1 MVHSAVTCR
10 QIGGEL
16 ELNVS
21 KAVQNAQKSASKSA
35 QKNETHASYIMI
47 AGPTASGKSQLAVD
61 LACQLDG
68 EVINADSM
76 QLYADLSILTARP
89 SKADMQDIPHHL
101 YGVLDGGHRASVA
114 AWLELTATAMTAI
127 RARGKMP
134 IIIGGTGMYLD
145 AAVNGI
151 APIPDVPATIHQDCM
166 ALFDAIGGAAFRQK
180 LARRDPLVASRLANG
195 DRQRLIRAMGVY
207 NATGI
212 ALGQFQKAE
221 HKGALIGRP
230 VKVAMLPPRDVLYAR
245 IDARFDV
252 MLEQGA
258 MDEVRRLINRQLDPS
273 LPLMKALGV
282 TALKAVLEQELTVD
296 EAACLAKRDS
306 RHYAKR
312 QMTWLRNNYN
322 TQITLNTKLSESF
335 MESIF
340 SLIR

>member
-1 MVHSAVTCR
+1 M
-10 QIGGEL
+10 
-16 ELNVS
+16 S
-21 KAVQNAQKSASKSA
+21 KAVQNAQKSA
-35 QKNETHASYIMI
+35 QKTETHASYIMI

-89 SKADMQDIPHHL
+89 SKAEMRDIPHHL

-114 AWLELTATAMTAI
+114 AWLELAATAMTAI

-151 APIPDVPATIHQDCM
+151 APIPDVPATIHEDCM

-180 LARRDPLVASRLANG
+180 LALHDPLVASRLADG
-195 DRQRLIRAMGVY
+195 DRQRLIRAMGVF

-212 ALGQFQKAE
+212 ALGQFQQAE
-221 HKGALIGRP
+221 HKGALAGRP
-230 VKVAMLPPRDVLYAR
+230 VKIAMLPPRDVLYAR

-258 MDEVRRLINRQLDPS
+258 MDEVRQLMSRQLDPS

-282 TALKAVLEQELTVD
+282 TALKAVLEQEMTVD
-296 EAACLAKRDS
+296 EAAYIAKRDS

-322 TQITLNTKLSESF
+322 AQITLNTKLSESF

>member
-1 MVHSAVTCR
+1 M
-10 QIGGEL
+10 
-16 ELNVS
+16 S
-21 KAVQNAQKSASKSA
+21 KAVQNAQKSA
-35 QKNETHASYIMI
+35 QKTETHASYIMI

-89 SKADMQDIPHHL
+89 SKAEMQDIPHHL

-114 AWLELTATAMTAI
+114 AWLELAATAMTAI

-151 APIPDVPATIHQDCM
+151 APIPDVPATIHEDCM

-180 LARRDPLVASRLANG
+180 LALHDPLVASRLADG
-195 DRQRLIRAMGVY
+195 DRQRLIRAMGVF

-212 ALGQFQKAE
+212 ALGQFQQAE
-221 HKGALIGRP
+221 HKGALAGRP
-230 VKVAMLPPRDVLYAR
+230 VKIAMLPPRDVLYAR

-258 MDEVRRLINRQLDPS
+258 MDEVRQLMSRQLDPS

-282 TALKAVLEQELTVD
+282 TGLKAVLEQEMTVD
-296 EAACLAKRDS
+296 EAAYIAKRDS

-322 TQITLNTKLSESF
+322 AQITINTKLSESF

>member
-10 QIGGEL
+10 QLGGEL

-21 KAVQNAQKSASKSA
+21 KVVQNALKD
-35 QKNETHASYIMI
+35 ELPASYIMI

-114 AWLELTATAMTAI
+114 AWLELAATAMTAI

-166 ALFDAIGGAAFRQK
+166 ALFDAIGGAAFRQR
-180 LARRDPLVASRLANG
+180 LARHDPLVASRLADG
-195 DRQRLIRAMGVY
+195 DRQRLIRAMGVF

-221 HKGALIGRP
+221 HTGALAGRP
-230 VKVAMLPPRDVLYAR
+230 VKIAMLPPRDVLYAR

-252 MLEQGA
+252 MLDHGA
-258 MDEVRRLINRQLDPS
+258 MGEVRQLMSRQLDPS

-282 TALKAVLEQELTVD
+282 TALKAVLEQEMTVD
-296 EAACLAKRDS
+296 EAAYIAKRDS

-322 TQITLNTKLSESF
+322 AQITLNTKLSESF
-335 MESIF
+335 MEGIF
-340 SLIR
+340 SLIL

>member
-1 MVHSAVTCR
+1 M
-10 QIGGEL
+10 
-16 ELNVS
+16 S

-89 SKADMQDIPHHL
+89 LPTEMQDIPHHL

-114 AWLELTATAMTAI
+114 AWLELAATAMTAI

-151 APIPDVPATIHQDCM
+151 APIPDVPATIHEDCM

-180 LARRDPLVASRLANG
+180 LALHDPLVASRLADG
-195 DRQRLIRAMGVY
+195 DRQRLIRAMGVF

-212 ALGQFQKAE
+212 ALGQFQQAE
-221 HKGALIGRP
+221 HQGALVGRP
-230 VKVAMLPPRDVLYAR
+230 VKIAMLPARDVLYAR
-245 IDARFDV
+245 IDARFDL

-258 MDEVRRLINRQLDPS
+258 MDEVSQLISRQLDTS

-282 TALKAVLEQELTVD
+282 TALKAVLDQEMTID
-296 EAACLAKRDS
+296 EAAYIAKRDS

-322 TQITLNTKLSESF
+322 AQITLNTKLSESL

>member
-1 MVHSAVTCR
+1 M
-10 QIGGEL
+10 
-16 ELNVS
+16 S
-21 KAVQNAQKSASKSA
+21 KAAQNTL
-35 QKNETHASYIMI
+35 KNAIPASYIMI

-61 LACQLDG
+61 LACRLDG

-76 QLYADLSILTARP
+76 QLYADLSILSARP
-89 SKADMQDIPHHL
+89 AKTDMQDIPHHL

-114 AWLELTATAMTAI
+114 SWLEMAATAMTAI

-151 APIPDVPATIHQDCM
+151 APVPVVPDNINEDCM
-166 ALFDAIGGAAFRQK
+166 VLFDAIGGAAFRQK
-180 LARRDPLVASRLANG
+180 LALYDPLVASRLNDG
-195 DRQRLIRAMGVY
+195 DRQRLIRAMGVF
-207 NATGI
+207 NTTGI

-230 VKVAMLPPRDVLYAR
+230 VKIAMLPPRNALYAR

-258 MDEVRRLINRQLDPS
+258 MNEVRQLINRQIDPS

-282 TALKAVLEQELTVD
+282 SALKAVLDQEMTID
-296 EAACLAKRDS
+296 EAARITKRDS

-322 TQITLNTKLSESF
+322 AQITLNTKLSESL

>member
-1 MVHSAVTCR
+1 
-10 QIGGEL
+10 
-16 ELNVS
+16 VS
-21 KAVQNAQKSASKSA
+21 KATPNAL
-35 QKNETHASYIMI
+35 KNATQPSYIMI

-89 SKADMQDIPHHL
+89 SKADMQNIPHHL
-101 YGVLDGGHRASVA
+101 YGVLDGRHRASVA
-114 AWLELTATAMTAI
+114 AWLELAATVMTAI

-151 APIPDVPATIHQDCM
+151 APIPDVPADIHQGCVS
-166 ALFDAIGGAAFRQK
+166 LFYAIGGAAFRQK
-180 LARRDPLVASRLANG
+180 LALHDPLVASRLADG
-195 DRQRLIRAMGVY
+195 DRQRLIRAMGVF

-212 ALGQFQKAE
+212 TLGQFQKAE

-230 VKVAMLPPRDVLYAR
+230 VKIAILPPRDVLYAR

-252 MLEQGA
+252 MLEKGV
-258 MDEVRRLINRQLDPS
+258 MDEVRQLINRQLDPS

-282 TALKAVLEQELTVD
+282 TALKAVLDHEMTIAQ
-296 EAACLAKRDS
+296 AAYIAKRNS

-322 TQITLNTKLSESF
+322 AQMMLNTKLSESL

-340 SLIR
+340 SIIR

>member
-1 MVHSAVTCR
+1 M
-10 QIGGEL
+10 
-16 ELNVS
+16 S
-21 KAVQNAQKSASKSA
+21 KEAQNAMKSVIRAD
-35 QKNETHASYIMI
+35 YIMI
-47 AGPTASGKSQLAVD
+47 AGPTASGKSRLAVD

-89 SKADMQDIPHHL
+89 SEAEMQDTPHHL
-101 YGVLDGGHRASVA
+101 YGVMDGRHRASVA
-114 AWLELTATAMTAI
+114 AWLELAATAMTAI
-127 RARGKMP
+127 RARGKIP
-134 IIIGGTGMYLD
+134 IIVGGTGMYFD

-151 APIPDVPATIHQDCM
+151 APIPDVPANIHEDCI

-180 LARRDPLVASRLANG
+180 LSLHDPVVASRLAVG
-195 DRQRLIRAMGVY
+195 DRQRLIRAMGVF

-221 HKGALIGRP
+221 HKGALIGTP
-230 VKVAMLPPRDVLYAR
+230 LKIAILPPRDVLYAR

-252 MLEQGA
+252 MLEQGV
-258 MDEVRRLINRQLDPS
+258 MDEVRQLVNRQLDPS

-282 TALKAVLEQELTVD
+282 KALRKVIDQEMAID
-296 EAACLAKRDS
+296 EAADIAKRDS

-312 QMTWLRNNYN
+312 QMTWLRNNYDA
-322 TQITLNTKLSESF
+322 QIVINMKLSESLL
-335 MESIF
+335 ESIF

>member
-1 MVHSAVTCR
+1 M
-10 QIGGEL
+10 
-16 ELNVS
+16 S
-21 KAVQNAQKSASKSA
+21 KAMQNAQKSA
-35 QKNETHASYIMI
+35 QKTETHASYIMI

-89 SKADMQDIPHHL
+89 SKAEMQDIPHHL

-114 AWLELTATAMTAI
+114 AWLELAATAMTAI

-151 APIPDVPATIHQDCM
+151 APIPDVPATIHEDCM

-180 LARRDPLVASRLANG
+180 LALHDPLVASRLADS
-195 DRQRLIRAMGVY
+195 DRQRLIRAMGVF

-212 ALGQFQKAE
+212 ALGQFQQAE
-221 HKGALIGRP
+221 HKGALAGRP
-230 VKVAMLPPRDVLYAR
+230 VKIAMLPPRDVLYAR

-258 MDEVRRLINRQLDPS
+258 MDEVRQLMSRQLDPS

-282 TALKAVLEQELTVD
+282 TALKAVLEQEMTVD
-296 EAACLAKRDS
+296 EAAYIAKRDS

-322 TQITLNTKLSESF
+322 AQIALNTKLSESF

>member
-1 MVHSAVTCR
+1 M
-10 QIGGEL
+10 
-16 ELNVS
+16 S
-21 KAVQNAQKSASKSA
+21 KAVQNAQKSA
-35 QKNETHASYIMI
+35 QKTETHASYIMI

-89 SKADMQDIPHHL
+89 SKAEMQDIPHHL

-114 AWLELTATAMTAI
+114 AWLELAATAMTAI

-151 APIPDVPATIHQDCM
+151 APIPDVPATIHEDCM

-180 LARRDPLVASRLANG
+180 LALHDPLVASRLADG
-195 DRQRLIRAMGVY
+195 DRQRLIRAMGGF

-212 ALGQFQKAE
+212 ALGQFQQAE
-221 HKGALIGRP
+221 HQGALVGRP
-230 VKVAMLPPRDVLYAR
+230 LKIAMLPPRDVLYAR
-245 IDARFDV
+245 IDARFDL

-258 MDEVRRLINRQLDPS
+258 MDEVSQLISRQLDMS

-282 TALKAVLEQELTVD
+282 TALKAVLDQEITID
-296 EAACLAKRDS
+296 EAAHITKRDS

-322 TQITLNTKLSESF
+322 AKITLNTKLSESL
-335 MESIF
+335 MEIIF

>member
-1 MVHSAVTCR
+1 
-10 QIGGEL
+10 
-16 ELNVS
+16 VS
-21 KAVQNAQKSASKSA
+21 KALQNAL
-35 QKNETHASYIMI
+35 KNATHASYIMI
-47 AGPTASGKSQLAVD
+47 AGPTASGKSELAVD
-61 LACQLDG
+61 LAWQLNG
-68 EVINADSM
+68 EVVNADSM
-76 QLYADLSILTARP
+76 QLYADLSILTACP
-89 SKADMQDIPHHL
+89 SKADMQNIPHHL

-114 AWLELTATAMTAI
+114 TWLELAATAMTAI

-151 APIPDVPATIHQDCM
+151 APIPDVPANIHDDCM
-166 ALFDAIGGAAFRQK
+166 TLFDAIGGAAFRQK
-180 LARRDPLVASRLANG
+180 LALHDPLVASRLADG
-195 DRQRLIRAMGVY
+195 DRQRLIRAMGVF

-230 VKVAMLPPRDVLYAR
+230 VKIAMLPPRDVLYAR

-258 MDEVRRLINRQLDPS
+258 MDEVRQLINRQLDPS

-282 TALKAVLEQELTVD
+282 TALKAVLEQEMTVD
-296 EAACLAKRDS
+296 EAAYLAKRDS

-322 TQITLNTKLSESF
+322 AQITLNTKLSESL
-335 MESIF
+335 MERIF

>member
-1 MVHSAVTCR
+1 
-10 QIGGEL
+10 
-16 ELNVS
+16 VS
-21 KAVQNAQKSASKSA
+21 KAVQNALKDKLPDC
-35 QKNETHASYIMI
+35 YIMI
-47 AGPTASGKSQLAVD
+47 AGPTASGKSQMAVD
-61 LACQLDG
+61 LAFQFDG

-322 TQITLNTKLSESF
+322 AQITLNTKLSESL
-335 MESIF
+335 METIF
-340 SLIR
+340 SLIC

>member
-1 MVHSAVTCR
+1 M
-10 QIGGEL
+10 
-16 ELNVS
+16 S
-21 KAVQNAQKSASKSA
+21 KALQNAQKSA
-35 QKNETHASYIMI
+35 QKTETHASYIMI

-89 SKADMQDIPHHL
+89 SKADMQDTPHHL

-114 AWLELTATAMTAI
+114 AWLELAATAMTAI

-145 AAVNGI
+145 AAVHGI
-151 APIPDVPATIHQDCM
+151 APIPDVPATIHEDCM

-180 LARRDPLVASRLANG
+180 LALHDPLVASRLADG
-195 DRQRLIRAMGVY
+195 DRQRLIRAMGVF

-212 ALGQFQKAE
+212 ALGQFQQAE
-221 HKGALIGRP
+221 HKGALAGRP
-230 VKVAMLPPRDVLYAR
+230 VKIAMLPPRDVLYAR

-258 MDEVRRLINRQLDPS
+258 MDEVRQLMSRQLDPS

-282 TALKAVLEQELTVD
+282 TALKAVLEQEMTVD
-296 EAACLAKRDS
+296 EAAYIAKRDS

-322 TQITLNTKLSESF
+322 AQITLNTKLSESF